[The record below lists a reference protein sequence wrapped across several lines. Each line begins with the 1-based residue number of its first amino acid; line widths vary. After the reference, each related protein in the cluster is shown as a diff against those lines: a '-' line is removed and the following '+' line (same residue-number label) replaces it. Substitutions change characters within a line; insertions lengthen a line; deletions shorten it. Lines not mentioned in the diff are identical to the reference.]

1 MIMATYKDKM
11 NTQQNKGVKTM
22 KEILK
27 GILKEGR
34 IKAYCPKCEQDIYI
48 FPEHL
53 GRAYCEN
60 CDVELIKA

>member
-1 MIMATYKDKM
+1 MK
-11 NTQQNKGVKTM
+11 QQQRRTTM
-22 KEILK
+22 KAILK

-34 IKAYCPKCEQDIYI
+34 IKAYCPKCEKDIYI

-60 CDVELIKA
+60 CDVKLVKA